1 MFLKTIVMFLSLTL
15 GRYYAHQ
22 ALDVHWK
29 KVTEKHISL
38 KLNTVKIVMEGF
50 TADVFLKLLQI
61 WALKTFHE
69 TRNFNQPISCQWF
82 LSTLLGI
89 GSYIRIFEFA
99 NILEFYIGILRVFM
113 WQLYSQLFASSYIWL
128 ACIFEASYS
137 TVVTSVSKKSGVDQS
152 ELEK

>member
-38 KLNTVKIVMEGF
+38 KLKTVKIVIEGF

-61 WALKTFHE
+61 
-69 TRNFNQPISCQWF
+69 
-82 LSTLLGI
+82 
-89 GSYIRIFEFA
+89 
-99 NILEFYIGILRVFM
+99 
-113 WQLYSQLFASSYIWL
+113 
-128 ACIFEASYS
+128 
-137 TVVTSVSKKSGVDQS
+137 
-152 ELEK
+152 